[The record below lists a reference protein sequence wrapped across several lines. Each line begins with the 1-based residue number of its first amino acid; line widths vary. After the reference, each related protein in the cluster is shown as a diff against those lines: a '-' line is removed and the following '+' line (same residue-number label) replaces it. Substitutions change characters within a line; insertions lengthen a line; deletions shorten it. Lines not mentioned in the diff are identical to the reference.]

1 MTVLIN
7 LNADMAEGFGAYD
20 IGNDDEILKIIRSAN
35 VACGMHA
42 GDPRVMHRVVKRA
55 AEEGVSI
62 GAHPG
67 FNDIWGFGR
76 RQIQMNTKDLEY
88 MISYQIGAL
97 NGIAAQ
103 FGMKVTHVKPH
114 GALNNMAHVDP
125 EYASAIARG
134 IKAVDRDIIFVAN
147 VLSEMVKAGRE
158 AGLKVALEAYV
169 DRTYDDTGAMTSRKF
184 PDAMIHDAEQATKQ
198 VLSFLNEGA
207 VISKSGKKFP
217 TKIHTFC
224 CHGDEPTGVEVVG
237 KVKKA
242 LEKQG
247 VKFKTLP
254 EMDLS

>member
-1 MTVLIN
+1 MPTVNI
-7 LNADMAEGFGAYD
+7 NADMGESYGRFKV
-20 IGNDDEILKIIRSAN
+20 GNDEAILKVINSASI
-35 VACGMHA
+35 ACGFHA
-42 GDPRVMHRVVKRA
+42 GDPTVMANAVKLA
-55 AEEGVSI
+55 KENGVSI

-97 NGIAAQ
+97 NGIATQ

-125 EYASAIARG
+125 EYAKAIARG
-134 IKAVDRDIIFVAN
+134 IKSVDPDIIFVAN

-158 AGLKVALEAYV
+158 AGLRVAEEAYI

-184 PDAMIHDAEQATKQ
+184 PDAMIHDKQQAVNQ

-207 VISKSGKKFP
+207 VISKTGKKFK
-217 TKIHTFC
+217 TRIHTFC
-224 CHGDEPTGVEVVG
+224 CHGDEGTGVEVVSA
-237 KVKKA
+237 VRQA
-242 LEKQG
+242 LEKNGFQL
-247 VKFKTLP
+247 KTLP
-254 EMDLS
+254 EMDLQ

>member
-1 MTVLIN
+1 MTTIN
-7 LNADMAEGFGAYD
+7 LNADMGESHGRFKV
-20 IGNDDEILKIIRSAN
+20 GNDEEILKIINSAS
-35 VACGMHA
+35 VACGFHA
-42 GDPRVMHRVVKRA
+42 GDPTVMATTVKLA
-55 AEEGVSI
+55 KDNGVSV

-76 RQIQMNTKDLEY
+76 RQIQMNTRDLEY
-88 MISYQIGAL
+88 MVSYQIGAL
-97 NGIAAQ
+97 NGLAAQ
-103 FGMKVTHVKPH
+103 YGMKVTHVKPH

-125 EYASAIARG
+125 EYAKAIARG

-158 AGLKVALEAYV
+158 EGLKVALEAYV

-198 VLSFLNEGA
+198 VLTFLNEGA

-254 EMDLS
+254 EMELS

>member
-1 MTVLIN
+1 
-7 LNADMAEGFGAYD
+7 
-20 IGNDDEILKIIRSAN
+20 
-35 VACGMHA
+35 
-42 GDPRVMHRVVKRA
+42 
-55 AEEGVSI
+55 
-62 GAHPG
+62 
-67 FNDIWGFGR
+67 
-76 RQIQMNTKDLEY
+76 

-125 EYASAIARG
+125 EYAKAIARG

-158 AGLKVALEAYV
+158 EGLRVALEAYV
-169 DRTYDDTGAMTSRKF
+169 DRTYDDTGAMTSRKY
-184 PDAMIHDAEQATKQ
+184 PDAMIHDAEQAARQ
-198 VLSFLNEGA
+198 VLTFLNEGA

-247 VKFKTLP
+247 IEFATLP

>member
-1 MTVLIN
+1 MTTIN
-7 LNADMAEGFGAYD
+7 LNADMGESYGRFKV
-20 IGNDDEILKIIRSAN
+20 GNDEEIMKIINSAS
-35 VACGMHA
+35 VACGFHA
-42 GDPRVMHRVVKRA
+42 GDPTVMAKAVEMAK
-55 AEEGVSI
+55 ENGVSI

-67 FNDIWGFGR
+67 FNDVWGFGR
-76 RQIQMNTKDLEY
+76 RQIQMNTKDLQY

-125 EYASAIARG
+125 EYAKAIARG

-158 AGLKVALEAYV
+158 EGLRVALEAYV
-169 DRTYDDTGAMTSRKF
+169 DRTYDDTGAMTSRKY
-184 PDAMIHDAEQATKQ
+184 PDAMIHDAEQATNQ
-198 VLSFLNEGA
+198 VLTFLNEGA

-224 CHGDEPTGVEVVG
+224 CHGDEPTGVAVVG

-247 VKFKTLP
+247 VKFRTLP

>member
-1 MTVLIN
+1 MTTIN
-7 LNADMAEGFGAYD
+7 LNADMGESYGRFEV
-20 IGNDDEILKIIRSAN
+20 GNDEEILKIINSASI
-35 VACGMHA
+35 ACGFHA
-42 GDPRVMHRVVKRA
+42 GDPTVMAKAVQTAK
-55 AEEGVSI
+55 ENGVSI

-67 FNDIWGFGR
+67 FNDVWGFGR
-76 RQIQMNTKDLEY
+76 RQIQMNTGDLQY

-125 EYASAIARG
+125 EYAKAIARG

-158 AGLKVALEAYV
+158 EGLAVALEAYV
-169 DRTYDDTGAMTSRKF
+169 DRTYDDTGAMTSRKY
-184 PDAMIHDAEQATKQ
+184 PDAMIHDADQAARQ
-198 VLSFLNEGA
+198 VLTFLNEGA
-207 VISKSGKKFP
+207 VISKSGKKFA

-237 KVKKA
+237 RVKKA
-242 LEKQG
+242 LEQQG
-247 VKFKTLP
+247 IKFATLP

>member
-1 MTVLIN
+1 MTTIN
-7 LNADMAEGFGAYD
+7 LNADMGESYGRFKV
-20 IGNDDEILKIIRSAN
+20 GNDEAILKIIQSAS
-35 VACGMHA
+35 VACGFHA
-42 GDPRVMHRVVKRA
+42 GDPTVMANAVKTA
-55 AEEGVSI
+55 KENGVSI

-67 FNDIWGFGR
+67 FNDLWGFGR

-114 GALNNMAHVDP
+114 GALNNMCHVDP
-125 EYASAIARG
+125 DYAIAVARG

-147 VLSEMVKAGRE
+147 VLSEMVTAGRKE
-158 AGLKVALEAYV
+158 GLKVAEEAYV

-184 PDAMIHDAEQATKQ
+184 PDAMIHDAEQATNQ
-198 VLSFLNEGA
+198 VVRFLDEGA

-224 CHGDEPTGVEVVG
+224 CHGDEPTGVAVVG
-237 KVKKA
+237 AVRKA

-247 VKFKTLP
+247 FKFATLP
-254 EMDLS
+254 EMEL